1 MGAADLTDSA
11 GGEAAQHGASR
22 YTKSRKAV
30 DVMALLAHAEDGV
43 TLEATA
49 LADFEP
55 EADVEMRLC
64 RGETIAL
71 LQGVAPPDGWVVAV
85 RRGSSEGAS
94 SDKGLVPATYVEL
107 LPVEHPPHIEPP
119 AAAQVTL
126 DTNSSHSAV

>member
-1 MGAADLTDSA
+1 
-11 GGEAAQHGASR
+11 
-22 YTKSRKAV
+22 
-30 DVMALLAHAEDGV
+30 MALLAHAEDGV

-55 EADVEMRLC
+55 EADVEMRLR

-71 LQGVAPPDGWVVAV
+71 LQQGVAPPDGWVVAV
-85 RRGSSEGAS
+85 RRGSSEGAR

-119 AAAQVTL
+119 AAAQFTL
-126 DTNSSHSAV
+126 DTNSSGGAPRSAGARS